1 MERFEFQ
8 LAMLQKGAEELE
20 KKIASLHQNITDTRK
35 DWQFKL
41 ANHLCD
47 QAGMIFVEDI
57 DFRVWAKGMFS
68 KHTLDA
74 GFGQF
79 IFLRGFGGA
88 IRPTP
93 YLYPG
98 RRWDT
103 WTSPVKFTGLDVPKL
118 NI

>member
-1 MERFEFQ
+1 MHKFAAASENELIVF
-8 LAMLQKGAEELE
+8 GAARPGYRDAE
-20 KKIASLHQNITDTRK
+20 IARWI
-35 DWQFKL
+35 
-41 ANHLCD
+41 
-47 QAGMIFVEDI
+47 E
-57 DFRVWAKGMFS
+57 
-68 KHTLDA
+68 
-74 GFGQF
+74 F